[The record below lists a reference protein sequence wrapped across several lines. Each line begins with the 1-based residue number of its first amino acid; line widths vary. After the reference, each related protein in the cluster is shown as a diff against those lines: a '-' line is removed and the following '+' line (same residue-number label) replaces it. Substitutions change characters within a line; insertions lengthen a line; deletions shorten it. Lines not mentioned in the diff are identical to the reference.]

1 MRTTFRRQVTLI
13 VSLLLAATILLGVS
27 FWGLF
32 THYVIRERESSLRGT
47 AQSVVWLM
55 QTSAVSD
62 DVTTSWDFL
71 RTLSVTSSA
80 SGNDILLC
88 DVNGE
93 VKLCAQ
99 DIQGCSHIG
108 YRLPADKVEALFN
121 GESPDLNDEAT
132 EIYGQRRVAVAL
144 AGSTA
149 DGERQGIVLVSV
161 ERETISEVTSGALK
175 IFMLTALAVFAVALL
190 ATPFLTNRET
200 KPIQDMAAAARQIA
214 HGNLNVRVSTNCQTE
229 EMEELAVAFNN
240 MAAAMQNADTARQ
253 EFVANVSH
261 ELKTPMT
268 TIAGYLDGM
277 LDGTIPQPEQ
287 RHYMELVSTEV
298 RRLSRLVRNMLEISR
313 LKDQGIPADKLA
325 DFDLCEAAGQA
336 LLSFE
341 QRINRKHLNVDVDMP
356 ELGVTVRA
364 MPDAVTQVLYNL
376 IDNAVKFIDDGGT
389 LSIRVERSGNK
400 AVTTV
405 GNTGPTIAPE
415 ELPLIFDR
423 FHKTD
428 KSRSTDRDGVGL
440 GLKIAVIDSDVDSDG
455 VGVRIGTDN
464 VEAGR
469 MAGRAALQ
477 TDWDSLTVGIVNF
490 DLGSRNGQERESG
503 FREALAGDPRVKD
516 IYTINVNTDAT
527 TAQVRTVQ
535 LLVEHPEINV
545 IVGFNEPIA
554 VGAAMAVHS
563 LGLTGRVR
571 MVGFDTNVKCIDL
584 LQSGAVSALIV
595 QNPYAM
601 GYLGVEAVCNLLDG
615 QTYRTA
621 ELLDTA
627 TRTVTKE
634 TMFTIENQ
642 KALFSFG

>member
-1 MRTTFRRQVTLI
+1 M
-13 VSLLLAATILLGVS
+13 
-27 FWGLF
+27 
-32 THYVIRERESSLRGT
+32 
-47 AQSVVWLM
+47 
-55 QTSAVSD
+55 
-62 DVTTSWDFL
+62 
-71 RTLSVTSSA
+71 
-80 SGNDILLC
+80 
-88 DVNGE
+88 
-93 VKLCAQ
+93 
-99 DIQGCSHIG
+99 
-108 YRLPADKVEALFN
+108 
-121 GESPDLNDEAT
+121 
-132 EIYGQRRVAVAL
+132 
-144 AGSTA
+144 
-149 DGERQGIVLVSV
+149 LVSV
-161 ERETISEVTSGALK
+161 ERETISELTTGALK

-277 LDGTIPQPEQ
+277 LDGTIPQAEQ

-313 LKDQGIPADKLA
+313 LKDQGIPADKLV
-325 DFDLCEAAGQA
+325 DFDICEAAGQA

-440 GLKIAVIDSDVDSDG
+440 GLY
-455 VGVRIGTDN
+455 
-464 VEAGR
+464 
-469 MAGRAALQ
+469 
-477 TDWDSLTVGIVNF
+477 IVKTIV
-490 DLGSRNGQERESG
+490 
-503 FREALAGDPRVKD
+503 LAHGED
-516 IYTINVNTDAT
+516 IYVTSRDGKTEFT
-527 TAQVRTVQ
+527 FT
-535 LLVEHPEINV
+535 LPLV
-545 IVGFNEPIA
+545 
-554 VGAAMAVHS
+554 
-563 LGLTGRVR
+563 L
-571 MVGFDTNVKCIDL
+571 
-584 LQSGAVSALIV
+584 
-595 QNPYAM
+595 
-601 GYLGVEAVCNLLDG
+601 
-615 QTYRTA
+615 
-621 ELLDTA
+621 
-627 TRTVTKE
+627 
-634 TMFTIENQ
+634 
-642 KALFSFG
+642 

>member
-55 QTSAVSD
+55 QTSTVSD

-132 EIYGQRRVAVAL
+132 EIYGQRRVAVALAVAL

-440 GLKIAVIDSDVDSDG
+440 GLY
-455 VGVRIGTDN
+455 
-464 VEAGR
+464 
-469 MAGRAALQ
+469 
-477 TDWDSLTVGIVNF
+477 IVKTIV
-490 DLGSRNGQERESG
+490 
-503 FREALAGDPRVKD
+503 LAHGED
-516 IYTINVNTDAT
+516 IYVTSRDGKTEFT
-527 TAQVRTVQ
+527 FT
-535 LLVEHPEINV
+535 LPLV
-545 IVGFNEPIA
+545 
-554 VGAAMAVHS
+554 
-563 LGLTGRVR
+563 L
-571 MVGFDTNVKCIDL
+571 
-584 LQSGAVSALIV
+584 
-595 QNPYAM
+595 
-601 GYLGVEAVCNLLDG
+601 
-615 QTYRTA
+615 
-621 ELLDTA
+621 
-627 TRTVTKE
+627 
-634 TMFTIENQ
+634 
-642 KALFSFG
+642 

>member
-1 MRTTFRRQVTLI
+1 MAKTVLI
-13 VSLLLAATILLGVS
+13 VEDDRNIADLLRLYLEKEGYTVVIAPDGMRGVEQFRTVHPSLVLLDVMLPGLDGWGVCRAIRAESQTPIIMLTAKSETEDKVNGLKQGADDYITKPFEMKEVLARIEAVLRRSGIEPEKSRRRLEFDKLIIDMDAFELTVDGKKVPTPPKEMELLYHLASTPNRVYTRNQLLDEVWGFDYFGDTRTVDVHIKRLLLAATILLGVS

-47 AQSVVWLM
+47 AQSVVWLT

-71 RTLSVTSSA
+71 RTLSVASSA

-88 DVNGE
+88 DAGGKV
-93 VKLCAQ
+93 VLCAQ

-108 YRLPADKVEALFN
+108 YQLPADKVEALFN
-121 GESPDLNDEAT
+121 GESPDLNDEAA
-132 EIYGQRRVAVAL
+132 EIYGQKRVAVAL
-144 AGSTA
+144 ARTSS
-149 DGERQGIVLVSV
+149 DGDRQGIVLVSV
-161 ERETISEVTSGALK
+161 ERETISELTTGALK

-277 LDGTIPQPEQ
+277 LD
-287 RHYMELVSTEV
+287 
-298 RRLSRLVRNMLEISR
+298 
-313 LKDQGIPADKLA
+313 IPADKLA
-325 DFDLCEAAGQA
+325 DFDICEAAGQA

-440 GLKIAVIDSDVDSDG
+440 GLY
-455 VGVRIGTDN
+455 
-464 VEAGR
+464 
-469 MAGRAALQ
+469 
-477 TDWDSLTVGIVNF
+477 IVKTIV
-490 DLGSRNGQERESG
+490 
-503 FREALAGDPRVKD
+503 LAHGED
-516 IYTINVNTDAT
+516 IYVTSRDGKTEFT
-527 TAQVRTVQ
+527 FT
-535 LLVEHPEINV
+535 LPLV
-545 IVGFNEPIA
+545 
-554 VGAAMAVHS
+554 
-563 LGLTGRVR
+563 L
-571 MVGFDTNVKCIDL
+571 
-584 LQSGAVSALIV
+584 
-595 QNPYAM
+595 
-601 GYLGVEAVCNLLDG
+601 
-615 QTYRTA
+615 
-621 ELLDTA
+621 
-627 TRTVTKE
+627 
-634 TMFTIENQ
+634 
-642 KALFSFG
+642 